1 MKTEL
6 RAAGNFRVEF
16 EFEPKGISVQIRFFE
31 IVEGKERQVQR
42 TVSQKELKALL
53 KSL

>member
-6 RAAGNFRVEF
+6 RATGNQTVEF
-16 EFEPKGISVQIRFFE
+16 EFEPKGISVQI
-31 IVEGKERQVQR
+31 IVYDIVNGKHKKILR
-42 TVSQKELKALL
+42 TVAQKELKALL

>member
-1 MKTEL
+1 MT
-6 RAAGNFRVEF
+6 VEF
-16 EFEPKGISVQIRFFE
+16 EFEPKGISVQIRFEE
-31 IVEGKERQVQR
+31 IREGKAKIIQR